1 MLPFRISARHGQLL
15 IIVGLLLGLAACRQA
30 AGGVPL
36 DAPADTADI
45 SLALAPAAGAQPLPL
60 EPLTWEV
67 SLTDAAGAAI
77 EGAAVTVRGDMSHA
91 GMAPVEATAA
101 NAGDGLYRADFAWTM
116 GGDWII
122 TVTATLPDGRVKSQ
136 TFNYTVT
143 AR

>member
-1 MLPFRISARHGQLL
+1 MLPLRIPARHGRLL

-36 DAPADTADI
+36 GSPDDTADI
-45 SLALAPAAGAQPLPL
+45 SLTLAPAAGAQPLPL

-122 TVTATLPDGRVKSQ
+122 TVTATLPDGRIKSQ
-136 TFNYTVT
+136 TFTYTVT

>member
-1 MLPFRISARHGQLL
+1 MLPFRIPARHGRLL

-36 DAPADTADI
+36 GSPDDTADI
-45 SLALAPAAGAQPLPL
+45 SLTLAPAAGAQPLPL

-122 TVTATLPDGRVKSQ
+122 TVTATLPDGRIKSQ
-136 TFNYTVT
+136 TFTYTVT